1 MLVLCR
7 SLGGN
12 QIPDKHRMVP
22 PFIIKSIM
30 DKINYLFLL
39 LLSSCFVFISCSKD
53 DEQNNGDERIGDKR
67 IKEILR
73 ISKEATTT
81 VSFFYNSGGI
91 TQIVLKVD
99 EFYNDDY
106 NETNEIIDYAI
117 AGNAISWSCDNER
130 NIAYLTDGRA
140 NSMTMKE
147 CTFSYNSDRKL
158 TEIRSGEW
166 HEILKLTWERNNI
179 AKIER
184 FENDGSFIEKIEYSY
199 TNYRAHML
207 GFFLCFNPFT
217 EFDFLDGISEAALF
231 YTNACGTLSFNL
243 PSKAIFFNS
252 KNEKATRTY
261 KYETDH
267 SGYPISV
274 TINGEGYD
282 SDFYDYPI
290 NMAITWE

>member
-1 MLVLCR
+1 MKTDQQKEHKALLA
-7 SLGGN
+7 
-12 QIPDKHRMVP
+12 
-22 PFIIKSIM
+22 FIII
-30 DKINYLFLL
+30 IFICL
-39 LLSSCFVFISCSKD
+39 LLSIAY
-53 DEQNNGDERIGDKR
+53 I
-67 IKEILR
+67 
-73 ISKEATTT
+73 
-81 VSFFYNSGGI
+81 
-91 TQIVLKVD
+91 
-99 EFYNDDY
+99 
-106 NETNEIIDYAI
+106 I
-117 AGNAISWSCDNER
+117 AGIQAINA
-130 NIAYLTDGRA
+130 GA
-140 NSMTMKE
+140 NSEQTKD
-147 CTFSYNSDRKL
+147 FLIKHL
-158 TEIRSGEW
+158 PWEW

-207 GFFLCFNPFT
+207 GFFWDFNPFT
-217 EFDFLDGISEAALF
+217 EMDFLDGINEAALF

-252 KNEKATRTY
+252 KKGKATRTY

-282 SDFYDYPI
+282 SDFYGYPI

>member
-1 MLVLCR
+1 
-7 SLGGN
+7 
-12 QIPDKHRMVP
+12 
-22 PFIIKSIM
+22 M

-67 IKEILR
+67 IKEILH
-73 ISKEATTT
+73 ISKEATST

-91 TQIVLKVD
+91 TQIVLKMD
-99 EFYNDDY
+99 FYHDDY
-106 NETNEIIDYAI
+106 NEIIDYAI
-117 AGNAISWSCDNER
+117 AGNAISWSRGNER

-140 NSMTMKE
+140 NSMTMHE

-158 TEIRSGEW
+158 TEIRSGES

-207 GFFLCFNPFT
+207 GFFWDFNPFT
-217 EFDFLDGISEAALF
+217 EMDFLDGINEAALF

-252 KNEKATRTY
+252 KKGKATRTY

-282 SDFYDYPI
+282 SDFYGYPI